1 MKRWR
6 AAVIALGGILAAL
19 PLAAQ
24 PGASPNMAANM
35 QAISQALGV
44 TCNYCHTA
52 APGSGQA
59 EPKKDIARAM
69 MAMTRDIN
77 SKIAAA
83 VGKPAAEVLC
93 VTCHRGVAD
102 PRPLPDILS
111 ETLRENGVAAAV
123 TQYRQLHER
132 YYGRDTYDFGEE
144 TLIGLAQ
151 RIANGRA
158 DDAIALLQLNL
169 EFYPKSA
176 RTYIAL
182 AYAYTRKV
190 DDASAM
196 AALEKALAIE
206 PDNGVARGQLEQLRS
221 YHRKR

>member
-1 MKRWR
+1 MNGWP
-6 AAVIALGGILAAL
+6 AAFGALGILSAL

-24 PGASPNMAANM
+24 PSPNLSADM
-35 QAISQALGV
+35 QAISRALGV
-44 TCNYCHTA
+44 SCNYCHTA
-52 APGSGQA
+52 APGSGQP
-59 EPKKDIARAM
+59 EPKKEIARAM

-77 SKIAAA
+77 AKIDAA
-83 VGKPAAEVLC
+83 VGKSAAEVRC

-102 PRPLPDILS
+102 PRPLADILT
-111 ETLRENGVAAAV
+111 ETLRESGAAAAV
-123 TQYRQLHER
+123 AQYRELRGR
-132 YYGRDTYDFGEE
+132 YYGRDSYDFGEE

-151 RIANGRA
+151 GIANSRT

-169 EFYPKSA
+169 QFYPKSA
-176 RTYIAL
+176 RSYIAL

-196 AALEKALAIE
+196 AALEKALEIE
-206 PDNGVARGQLEQLRS
+206 PENGVARGQLEQLRS